1 MPQIEQLASTYASQA
16 FWLLIVFG
24 LLYFVIARGMLPKVG
39 RVIESRQA
47 RITSDLAAAQAAREQ
62 AVAAQAAWEA
72 SLARAH
78 EQARVTLAD
87 LAGKAQADQQARL
100 AAADAELGIKLSKAE
115 QELAQAR
122 ATALAEIDT
131 VAAQAAAQIVERLT
145 GQQTSVDAARSVL
158 AR

>member
-1 MPQIEQLASTYASQA
+1 MPQIEQLASTYVSQA

-39 RVIESRQA
+39 RVIDSRQA
-47 RITSDLAAAQAAREQ
+47 RITSDLAAAQTARDQ
-62 AVAAQAAWEA
+62 AVAAQAGWEA

-78 EQARVTLAD
+78 EQARATLAD
-87 LAGKAQADQQARL
+87 LTGKAQSEQQARL
-100 AAADAELGIKLSKAE
+100 AAADAELGSKLSKAE

-122 ATALAEIDT
+122 TKALGEIDT
-131 VAAQAAAQIVERLT
+131 VAAEAAAQIVERLT
-145 GQQTSVDAARSVL
+145 GQQTSVDAARRVL